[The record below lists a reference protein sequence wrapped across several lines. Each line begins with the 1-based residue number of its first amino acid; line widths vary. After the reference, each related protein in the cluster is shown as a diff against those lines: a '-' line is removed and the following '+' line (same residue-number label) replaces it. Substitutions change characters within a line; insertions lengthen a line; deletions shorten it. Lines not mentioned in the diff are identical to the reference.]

1 MKKIKKFY
9 KEHRVFTILM
19 AIVIVCLVLIITVLV
34 QIFYFGNG
42 NDKYGDRLEGIDNVK
57 ISESKESD
65 YENNVKA
72 TGKVKNCDL
81 VITGRIIY
89 ITMQF
94 EESVELDEAKNVAL
108 KSLESFSEDELAFY
122 DFNITLK
129 KNTSDKVEGFI
140 ISGARTKN
148 GSGLVWNN
156 NRQVTEEEINDNSTE
171 KDE

>member
-1 MKKIKKFY
+1 MKKLKRFY

-19 AIVIVCLVLIITVLV
+19 SIVIVCLILIITVLI

-42 NDKYGDRLEGIDNVK
+42 NDKYGDRLEGIDNVR

-81 VITGRIIY
+81 SVTGRIIY
-89 ITMQF
+89 VTMQF
-94 EESVELDEAKNVAL
+94 EEAVDLEEAKSVAL
-108 KSLESFSEDELAFY
+108 KSLESFSDEELAFY
-122 DFNITLK
+122 DFDFTLK
-129 KNTSDKVEGFI
+129 KNSSEKVEGFL
-140 ISGARTKN
+140 ISGARNRN

-156 NRQVTEEEINDNSTE
+156 NRQVTEEEADDNSTE

>member
-1 MKKIKKFY
+1 MKKLKKFY

-19 AIVIVCLVLIITVLV
+19 SVVIVCLILIITVLV

-65 YENNVKA
+65 FENNIKNNE
-72 TGKVKNCDL
+72 KVKNCDL
-81 VITGRIIY
+81 VVTGRIIY
-89 ITMQF
+89 ITIQF
-94 EESVELDEAKNVAL
+94 EETTDLEEAKNIAL
-108 KSLESFSEDELAFY
+108 KSLESFSEDETAFY
-122 DFNITLK
+122 DFNFTLK
-129 KNTSDKVEGFI
+129 KNTSDKVEGFL

-156 NRQVTEEEINDNSTE
+156 NRQVTEEEVDDHSTE

>member
-19 AIVIVCLVLIITVLV
+19 AIVIVCLILIITVLV

-65 YENNVKA
+65 FENNVKA
-72 TGKVKNCDL
+72 DGKVKNCDL
-81 VITGRIIY
+81 VVTGRIIY

-94 EESVELDEAKNVAL
+94 DEAVDLETAKSIAL

-122 DFNITLK
+122 DFNFTLK

>member
-19 AIVIVCLVLIITVLV
+19 SVVIVCLILIITVLV

-42 NDKYGDRLEGIDNVK
+42 NDKYGDRLEGIENVP
-57 ISESKESD
+57 ITESREDDFEKNIVNEG
-65 YENNVKA
+65 KA
-72 TGKVKNCDL
+72 KKCDL
-81 VITGRIIY
+81 IVTGRIIY
-89 ITMQF
+89 ITIQF
-94 EESVELDEAKNVAL
+94 NEDVDLETAKSVAL
-108 KSLESFSEDELAFY
+108 KSLESFSEEELAFY
-122 DFNITLK
+122 DFNFTLK
-129 KNTSDKVEGFI
+129 KNTSDKVEGFL

-156 NRQVTEEEINDNSTE
+156 NRQVTEEPVDDNSTE